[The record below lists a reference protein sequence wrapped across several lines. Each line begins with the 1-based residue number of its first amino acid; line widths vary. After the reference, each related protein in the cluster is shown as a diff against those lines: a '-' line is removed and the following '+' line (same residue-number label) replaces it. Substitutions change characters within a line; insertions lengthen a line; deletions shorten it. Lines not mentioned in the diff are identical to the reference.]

1 MKIKPTAGFV
11 LVKQEEVKTKTESGI
26 ILQETNL
33 EKPHQGVVLACGA
46 NTEIKCPANVG
57 DTIIFKKWASNGV
70 KINNEE
76 YQFIKFED
84 IFATIE
90 EKK

>member
-1 MKIKPTAGFV
+1 MNIKPSPGLV
-11 LVKQEEVKTKTESGI
+11 LVKQEEIQTKTTSGI
-26 ILQETNL
+26 ILQESNL
-33 EKPHQGVVLACGA
+33 EKPHQGVVLACGS
-46 NTEIKCPANVG
+46 EEGCPAKVG
-57 DTIIFKKWASNGV
+57 DTIIFKKWASNTV

-90 EKK
+90 EKE